1 MRIRL
6 LLTFAVLCTAFNNIY
21 AQELEGNLNFHGFA
35 DNREYARSKR
45 FSETIFGLRVTP
57 SVGLLIDSAH
67 RIRLGVN
74 VMHEFGSPKFSNKAD
89 IVAYY
94 QYLKKN
100 WNFYM
105 GAFPRE
111 GLISDFPRAIMNDT
125 LNYYRPNVEGMLV
138 KYENENW
145 KQVIFIDWTSRQT
158 ATARENFIFGFSGRY
173 KKDAFF
179 VSHYAMM
186 LHNAGPGIPIPD
198 DHIQDNGAA
207 MVKAGVDLSH
217 KTFLDSLTI
226 SAGGMM
232 SFERTRTQ
240 GGWQTPKGLVVDL
253 SMEYHRFGI
262 TNFFYKGEGHH
273 LIMGD
278 KFYTSKTYNRTD
290 LTWRPIIYKN
300 LEGKLALSFH
310 FVDGVIDSQ
319 QAFGLRYNLFGSRSL
334 KRK

>member
-6 LLTFAVLCTAFNNIY
+6 LFTFAVLCTAFNNIY

-94 QYLKKN
+94 QYLKKD

-111 GLISDFPRAIMNDT
+111 GLISDFPRAILNDT

-145 KQVIFIDWTSRQT
+145 KQVIFID
-158 ATARENFIFGFSGRY
+158 
-173 KKDAFF
+173 
-179 VSHYAMM
+179 
-186 LHNAGPGIPIPD
+186 
-198 DHIQDNGAA
+198 
-207 MVKAGVDLSH
+207 
-217 KTFLDSLTI
+217 
-226 SAGGMM
+226 
-232 SFERTRTQ
+232 
-240 GGWQTPKGLVVDL
+240 
-253 SMEYHRFGI
+253 
-262 TNFFYKGEGHH
+262 
-273 LIMGD
+273 
-278 KFYTSKTYNRTD
+278 
-290 LTWRPIIYKN
+290 
-300 LEGKLALSFH
+300 
-310 FVDGVIDSQ
+310 
-319 QAFGLRYNLFGSRSL
+319 
-334 KRK
+334 